1 MVDEVTE
8 HGKCQR
14 KPTGNPGFQSL
25 NWWQHPS
32 WEDSGCDSLTALTVY
47 PVGRR
52 KLYHLASFRHSPIL
66 QGGLGWLQC
75 RRLRNER
82 RSFFTREGTCLMLSA
97 RLPLL
102 LQERKDFLM
111 SKPSLESDINRLKI
125 WAELAHF
132 SFIFRVRK
140 WFCIKF
146 VKLTW
151 KSWFGF
157 RHSCSPMHRYGLHW

>member
-82 RSFFTREGTCLMLSA
+82 RSFFTSEGTCLVLSA
-97 RLPLL
+97 RLSATPSPGT
-102 LQERKDFLM
+102 ERFLDVEAFPGVRHQPSEDM
-111 SKPSLESDINRLKI
+111 SRVGTFFL
-125 WAELAHF
+125 HF
-132 SFIFRVRK
+132 
-140 WFCIKF
+140 
-146 VKLTW
+146 
-151 KSWFGF
+151 
-157 RHSCSPMHRYGLHW
+157 